1 MSLYSKIKSLI
12 PADVI
17 ELPAVLGANRC
28 ILLGETNIGF
38 NDAKA
43 EIFAYTHVSN
53 PDNSRINIMKYPLN
67 ESQMLFIKNYFEGSV
82 VICYKW
88 HLAQSFETA
97 IAPLNGTGAGWGA
110 TVCLS
115 LSEMNKHLGENKYD
129 YYYCQLFVNKN
140 DLQAYDNTPEN
151 EYMVTL
157 LNSYYTFTQFKPC
170 TNS

>member
-1 MSLYSKIKSLI
+1 MSLYSQIKSLI
-12 PADVI
+12 PTDAI
-17 ELPAVLGANRC
+17 ELPTVLGANRC

-43 EIFAYTHVSN
+43 EIFAYTHVHQYPVLGSG
-53 PDNSRINIMKYPLN
+53 IVKYPLN

-88 HLAQSFETA
+88 HLAQSFESGLT
-97 IAPLNGTGAGWGA
+97 PLNGTGAGFGA

-115 LSEMNKHLGENKYD
+115 LSEMNKHLGENKFL
-129 YYYCQLFVNKN
+129 YYYCQLFVIKN
-140 DLQAYDNTPEN
+140 ELQAYDNTPEN
-151 EYMVTL
+151 EYMATL